1 MYNEHI
7 CIDRYNRMLI
17 IKILFATHMNRF
29 LCKERIVESMEEP
42 TDNEKTYRK
51 KNFFQQPINIIKQIV
66 RSFFPY
72 PQFTTEPESLYIL
85 QNG

>member
-1 MYNEHI
+1 
-7 CIDRYNRMLI
+7 MLI

-66 RSFFPY
+66 RSFFSISTIY
-72 PQFTTEPESLYIL
+72 NRARKFIHITKRLTR
-85 QNG
+85 